1 MWCTRIVSI
10 AFHLKSLESH
20 KIWNL
25 LGHIVADARME
36 KSQPLKQYR
45 KPYFHFVMKRKSSSL
60 RNAKEVANSV
70 KKWSQNLLPECIG
83 MHDTRALKP
92 LKSLTAGLSF
102 KKLDERMPLKG
113 SLTFLKAS
121 LRSLFTTFNRKS
133 KFWISSKISG
143 KITLQKTLC
152 IRLEEKW
159 LRNAFEFYNWKVSKF
174 QLSGVLGL
182 GQDLCGVFPFL
193 YRSSSTFHVHFFLKF
208 WRLRKPWGLIVFS
221 LV

>member
-45 KPYFHFVMKRKSSSL
+45 KPYFHFVMKRKSRSL
-60 RNAKEVANSV
+60 
-70 KKWSQNLLPECIG
+70 LLPAKKCKRSSQLCQKMVSKSAPR
-83 MHDTRALKP
+83 MHRHAWHTRALKP

-133 KFWISSKISG
+133 KFWISSKHESR
-143 KITLQKTLC
+143 KNHL
-152 IRLEEKW
+152 
-159 LRNAFEFYNWKVSKF
+159 SKNF
-174 QLSGVLGL
+174 M
-182 GQDLCGVFPFL
+182 
-193 YRSSSTFHVHFFLKF
+193 Y
-208 WRLRKPWGLIVFS
+208 
-221 LV
+221 